1 MRSILA
7 GLAAGSLAAGA
18 IVAGAGSLPATPL
31 QSGTA
36 TPELPVLAAPSAMV
50 MTPDVI
56 DCSTFVSEN
65 TCTGSFMLRPT
76 KVIDKALQIK
86 AVVTEPDGTPQAA
99 KLTFTCSECSAAGLP
114 QAPSV
119 SVTYTLTLPE
129 GWRKRSYPRVGTGL
143 IGIVNDNRFEGTPKR
158 LRITA
163 PAPSGWQAIVVLL
176 PLLAAA
182 IVVGLV
188 AIELQG
194 QKLTGS
200 LGTPVW
206 QPASSWSSN
215 LTIGAA
221 VVNGVLSLLATN
233 DLTVFMPK
241 SAYTVTTTLMATL
254 VLLAPVVYGLAIG
267 PKSLKG
273 FYAAGLIT
281 LWSSG
286 TQLLILALLLGEL
299 HRVDL
304 LGDAITRTLWF
315 TTGVVFIALLL
326 YGRAAMVSTVK
337 TASGAGSQGRE
348 SMAGSTWALL

>member
-18 IVAGAGSLPATPL
+18 IVAGAGSLPATPV
-31 QSGTA
+31 QSGAA
-36 TPELPVLAAPSAMV
+36 TPELPVLAAPSSMV
-50 MTPDVI
+50 MTPEVI
-56 DCSTFVSEN
+56 DCSTFPSEN
-65 TCTGSFMLRPT
+65 TCTGTFMLRPT
-76 KVIDKALQIK
+76 KVIDKVLQIK
-86 AVVTEPDGTPQAA
+86 AIVTDPDGTPQAA
-99 KLTFTCSECSAAGLP
+99 VLTFTCSGCSATGVP
-114 QAPSV
+114 QAPAV
-119 SVTYTLTLPE
+119 SVTYTLTLPG
-129 GWRKRSYPRVGTGL
+129 GWRKPSYPRVATGL
-143 IGIVNDNRFEGTPKR
+143 IGIINDNRFEGTPKR

-163 PAPSGWQAIVVLL
+163 PAPSGWQAIVVVL

-188 AIELQG
+188 AIDLKDQT
-194 QKLTGS
+194 LDDS
-200 LGTPVW
+200 LGAPVW

-221 VVNGVLSLLATN
+221 VVNGVLSLLGTN

-254 VLLAPVVYGLAIG
+254 VLLAPVVYGLATG

-304 LGDAITRTLWF
+304 LGDAVTKTLWF
-315 TTGVVFIALLL
+315 TTGIVFLALLA
-326 YGRAAMVSTVK
+326 YGRAAMLSTVK
-337 TASGAGSQGRE
+337 AATGAKVPGRE
-348 SMAGSTWALL
+348 NRTGSTWALL